1 MTKLK
6 YAKRIQ
12 RLKELEGILLEL
24 SSQAEDDSEA
34 EYYMK
39 IADKIT
45 KKIIK
50 LRGKL

>member
-1 MTKLK
+1 MIKHK
-6 YAKRIQ
+6 YEKRIE
-12 RLKELEGILLEL
+12 RLKNLEGVLLEL

-34 EYYMK
+34 EYYMAL
-39 IADKIT
+39 ADKIT